1 MEKDNEIR
9 EEEMPKAEDVTI
21 EEKPVVPE
29 TVETVET
36 VETEEKVEKEETEE
50 KVEIEEVIE
59 SEEPVELKEAI
70 EPEEAIEPIKVI
82 EPEEPIE
89 INEVIEPEEPVELKE
104 VIESEEL
111 IEPLTEKAVQ
121 ALEDELVDTETKA
134 EDDDYDELLEKSLAG
149 ITDHQIGDKV
159 TGEIINITDSYIFVT
174 LGGKRDAYADKSEFT
189 DKKGE
194 LKYKVG
200 DNLTGYI
207 SKYSDTETCVS
218 RSLIGVN
225 LHILR
230 EAYEQKIPVAGK
242 VISMIKGGLLV
253 DVSGIRAFCPLSQ
266 ISNKMVPDYKVYLSN
281 DYDFRVIDF
290 TENGKNIVLS
300 RRAILEESE
309 KQQKEMTLSKIQI
322 GDIIKGK
329 VVRLTNFGA
338 FIDIG
343 GLEGLLHISEFAH
356 RRVESPSDMV
366 TIGEEVE
373 AKIIRLKGDKVSL
386 SFKAMTPDPT
396 DLVLA
401 ELEEGSVIK
410 CRVLR
415 NLPFGSFVEIQ
426 PGVEGL
432 VPISEMDRNRRVVN
446 ANDILTPG
454 DIVEVQVLKV
464 RAAERKV
471 SLSLKALQPD
481 PWETIDDVIRVND
494 VIEGVIENVANF
506 GTFIKISDGVTGLL
520 PNSKMKIANLNYTKE
535 NIGETVKI
543 RVSRVDI
550 ESKRISLEPTDMPE
564 TERKD
569 SRDGGGGGDWRS
581 YKQDKKDEVD
591 EDNPFNI
598 L

>member
-21 EEKPVVPE
+21 EEKPVIPE
-29 TVETVET
+29 AVETVKTE
-36 VETEEKVEKEETEE
+36 ENEEKVEVK
-50 KVEIEEVIE
+50 EVIK
-59 SEEPVELKEAI
+59 SEEPIELKE
-70 EPEEAIEPIKVI
+70 VI
-82 EPEEPIE
+82 EPEEPI
-89 INEVIEPEEPVELKE
+89 VPEEP
-104 VIESEEL
+104 

-121 ALEDELVDTETKA
+121 ALEDEVVDIETSA
-134 EDDDYDELLEKSLAG
+134 EDDDYDELLEQSLAG

-159 TGEIINITDSYIFVT
+159 SGEIINITDSYIFVT

-207 SKYSDTETCVS
+207 SKYSDTETCIS

-230 EAYEQKIPVAGK
+230 EAYENKIPVAGK

-401 ELEEGSVIK
+401 ELEEGSIIK

-415 NLPFGSFVEIQ
+415 NLPFGAFVEIQ

-432 VPISEMDRNRRVVN
+432 IPISEMDRNRRVVN

-464 RAAERKV
+464 RQVERKV

-481 PWETIDDVIRVND
+481 PWESIDNVIRVND

-506 GTFIKISDGVTGLL
+506 GTFIKISEGVTGLL

-564 TERKD
+564 TVSKKD
-569 SRDGGGGGDWRS
+569 SHETDWQS
-581 YKQDKKDEVD
+581 YKHDKKDEVD

>member
-21 EEKPVVPE
+21 EEKPVIP
-29 TVETVET
+29 ETVET
-36 VETEEKVEKEETEE
+36 VETEEKEEKEKTEE
-50 KVEIEEVIE
+50 KAEIEEIIE
-59 SEEPVELKEAI
+59 SEEPI
-70 EPEEAIEPIKVI
+70 EPKKVI

-89 INEVIEPEEPVELKE
+89 IKEVIEPEEP
-104 VIESEEL
+104 

-174 LGGKRDAYADKSEFT
+174 LGGKRDAYSDKSEFT

-207 SKYSDTETCVS
+207 SKYSDTETCIS

-290 TENGKNIVLS
+290 TEKGKNIVLS

-322 GDIIKGK
+322 DDIIKGK

-366 TIGEEVE
+366 NIGEEVE

-432 VPISEMDRNRRVVN
+432 IPISEMDRNRRVVN

-464 RAAERKV
+464 RATERKV

-506 GTFIKISDGVTGLL
+506 GTFIKISEGVTGLL

-569 SRDGGGGGDWRS
+569 SRDGGGGDWRS
-581 YKQDKKDEVD
+581 YKHDKKDEVD

>member
-121 ALEDELVDTETKA
+121 ALEDEVIDTETKK
-134 EDDDYDELLEKSLAG
+134 EEDDYDELLEKSLAG

>member
-9 EEEMPKAEDVTI
+9 EEEMPMAEEVTI
-21 EEKPVVPE
+21 EKKSVPAE
-29 TVETVET
+29 A
-36 VETEEKVEKEETEE
+36 VETEENVETKVET
-50 KVEIEEVIE
+50 VEIEEV
-59 SEEPVELKEAI
+59 VEAE
-70 EPEEAIEPIKVI
+70 
-82 EPEEPIE
+82 
-89 INEVIEPEEPVELKE
+89 KE
-104 VIESEEL
+104 VETVVE
-111 IEPLTEKAVQ
+111 TEVEAEVKTVVEAEV
-121 ALEDELVDTETKA
+121 ETVVEVEA
-134 EDDDYDELLEKSLAG
+134 EKEVDDDYDELLEKSLAG
-149 ITDHQIGDKV
+149 ITNHQIGDKV
-159 TGEIINITDSYIFVT
+159 SGEIINITDSYIFVT
-174 LGGKRDAYADKSEFT
+174 LGGKRDAYAEKSEFV
-189 DKKGE
+189 DKSGE

-200 DNLTGYI
+200 DKLAGYI
-207 SKYSDTETCVS
+207 SKYSDTETCIS

-225 LHILR
+225 LSILR
-230 EAYEQKIPVAGK
+230 EAYDQKIPVAGK

-281 DYDFRVIDF
+281 DFDFRVIDF
-290 TENGKNIVLS
+290 SEKGKNIVLS
-300 RRAILEESE
+300 RRAILEEAE
-309 KQQKEMTLSKIQI
+309 KQQKEMTLSKINI
-322 GDIIKGK
+322 GDIISGK

-366 TIGEEVE
+366 NIGEDVE

-386 SFKAMTPDPT
+386 SFKAMIPDPT

-401 ELEEGSVIK
+401 ELEEGSTIK

-432 VPISEMDRNRRVVN
+432 IPISEMDRNRRVVN

-464 RAAERKV
+464 RLAERKV

-481 PWETIDDVIRVND
+481 PWETIDDVIRVGD
-494 VIEGVIENVANF
+494 VVDGVIENVANF
-506 GTFIKISDGVTGLL
+506 GTFIRLSEGVTGLL
-520 PNSKMKIANLNYTKE
+520 PNSKMKMANLTYTKE
-535 NIGETVKI
+535 NIAETVSVRI
-543 RVSRVDI
+543 SRVDI
-550 ESKRISLEPTDMPE
+550 DSRRISLEPTDMPE
-564 TERKD
+564 AERRDPRDNRGSKD
-569 SRDGGGGGDWRS
+569 GGGDWRS
-581 YKQDKKDEVD
+581 YKGDKKDEVD

>member
-9 EEEMPKAEDVTI
+9 EEEMPKAEDLTI
-21 EEKPVVPE
+21 EEKAVTPE
-29 TVETVET
+29 A
-36 VETEEKVEKEETEE
+36 VETEEKEVVKVTEE
-50 KVEIEEVIE
+50 KEVIE
-59 SEEPVELKEAI
+59 DKEEVVEEAIKTEEPVE
-70 EPEEAIEPIKVI
+70 PI
-82 EPEEPIE
+82 
-89 INEVIEPEEPVELKE
+89 
-104 VIESEEL
+104 
-111 IEPLTEKAVQ
+111 TEKALQSQEEEVV
-121 ALEDELVDTETKA
+121 ESDTKSE
-134 EDDDYDELLEKSLAG
+134 EDDYDELLEQSLAG
-149 ITDHQIGDKV
+149 ITDHHVGDKV

-174 LGGKRDAYADKSEFT
+174 LGGKRDAYADKSEFV

-200 DNLTGYI
+200 DSLTGYI
-207 SKYSDTETCVS
+207 SKYSDTETCIS

-225 LHILR
+225 LHILG

-266 ISNKMVPDYKVYLSN
+266 ISNKMVPDYKVYLSKE
-281 DYDFRVIDF
+281 YDFRVIDF
-290 TENGKNIVLS
+290 AENGKNIVLS

-366 TIGEEVE
+366 NIGEEVE

-401 ELEEGSVIK
+401 ELEEGSIIK
-410 CRVLR
+410 CQVLR
-415 NLPFGSFVEIQ
+415 NLPFGSFVEIE

-432 VPISEMDRNRRVVN
+432 IPISEMDRNRRVVN
-446 ANDILTPG
+446 ANDILNPG

-481 PWETIDDVIRVND
+481 PWDTIDDVIKVGD
-494 VIEGVIENVANF
+494 VIDGVIENVANF
-506 GTFIKISDGVTGLL
+506 GTFIRISDGVTGLL

-535 NIGETVKI
+535 NISETVK
-543 RVSRVDI
+543 V
-550 ESKRISLEPTDMPE
+550 RISRIDI
-564 TERKD
+564 D
-569 SRDGGGGGDWRS
+569 S
-581 YKQDKKDEVD
+581 K
-591 EDNPFNI
+591 
-598 L
+598 